1 MFLGSKIIKE
11 QAHSIFKDIH
21 KYDEAH
27 VQQCSYDLRLGSEI
41 YIVGQRAPKKL
52 KESDPYVSL
61 SPGQFAIL
69 TCYEDLKLP
78 DGIMGL
84 ITLRNRF
91 KMQGLV
97 NVSGFH
103 VDPSFQEKLVF
114 AVQNVGPSDIRL
126 KFMEPT
132 FTIFFARVEGNE
144 LPERKNVRKGIQL
157 EDVQQLGGSTITLSK
172 LKKDI
177 DQLRMMM
184 LIYAPFAVAATAA
197 LIIAL
202 LKR

>member
-1 MFLGSKIIKE
+1 MFLGSGKIKADA
-11 QAHSIFKDIH
+11 QKIFKDEE
-21 KYDEAH
+21 KYDPNLVRH
-27 VQQCSYDLRLGSEI
+27 CSYDLRLGEEA

-52 KESDPYVSL
+52 RTGDPYLSL

-69 TCYEDLKLP
+69 TCYEDLKL
-78 DGIMGL
+78 DRDLMAF
-84 ITLRNRF
+84 ITLRNKF

-126 KFMEPT
+126 KFMDPT
-132 FTIFFARVEGNE
+132 FTIFFAMVENNDM
-144 LPERKNVRKGIQL
+144 PDRTDIRKGIEL
-157 EDVQQLGGSTITLSK
+157 SDIQQLGGSTITLSK
-172 LKKDI
+172 LKKEI
-177 DQLRMMM
+177 DQLRTML

-197 LIIAL
+197 LVIAL
-202 LKR
+202 IKK